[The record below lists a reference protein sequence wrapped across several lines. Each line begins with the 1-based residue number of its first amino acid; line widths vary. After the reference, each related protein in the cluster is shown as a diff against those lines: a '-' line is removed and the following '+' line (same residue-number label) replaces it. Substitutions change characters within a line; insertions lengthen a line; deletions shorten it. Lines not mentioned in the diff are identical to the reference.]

1 MLARQLL
8 TDYVCRPAFAWFLI
22 LIVLCGQG
30 HAKAQGSSPK
40 IVVEG
45 TLSDNRE
52 LEKDAESLSAG
63 CGGGYRILE
72 HPTTVGEFEGEN
84 VKLIRVVRFASSRA
98 APTTKDIQRELL
110 KVWQG
115 KFQTVYCYEPW
126 DEGAFWFVKAE
137 VEFEDGKRSALIT
150 DGMHVA
156 LQDHDG
162 KGWYFRLL
170 PAAQ

>member
-1 MLARQLL
+1 MFRSAAPWLL
-8 TDYVCRPAFAWFLI
+8 L
-22 LIVLCGQG
+22 VLLLCEGA
-30 HAKAQGSSPK
+30 HAKAQGSSPR
-40 IVVEG
+40 IRV
-45 TLSDNRE
+45 
-52 LEKDAESLSAG
+52 DAVASEFSVLDADAKALSAG

-72 HPTTVGEFEGEN
+72 HPTAVGEFEGEN
-84 VKLIRVVRFASSRA
+84 VKAIRVVRFARSQTSQPR
-98 APTTKDIQRELL
+98 KELQQNFL

-115 KFQTVYCYEPW
+115 KFQAVYCYLPW
-126 DEGAFWFVKAE
+126 DELALWSIEAE
-137 VEFEDGKRSALIT
+137 VEFQDGKRGTLIT